1 MGLQTAVQLRGDVL
15 HIIIEQAAVRLH
27 HHDPA
32 ALLLRDAAQKQVL
45 LPQLAEPCADV
56 HRLIDG
62 AVQAFDAGGD
72 QEGVKAHLPGN
83 GVGDHITDHHPVAA
97 LLEPLQGVAH
107 LLGTADGE
115 DVQIKVQQAAK
126 GVGGFGDAGKAHDGV
141 QAGVVLCQFHGAQHI
156 IHRDMDI
163 HHRQVGHLPDQGGGA
178 AAGDDA
184 VVAVGRHALHDGLS
198 LFQIAGVHLQLN
210 VGVGLRRLLHGG
222 AHSVVGGNAQNAG
235 VSLDHK
241 TSLRVSL

>member
-62 AVQAFDAGGD
+62 AVQALDAGGD

-97 LLEPLQGVAH
+97 LLQARLDRVMP
-107 LLGTADGE
+107 LGTLDINLYRDDWTSLVGKPSIGQSRITESVDEKVIILIDDVLYTGRTIRAALEALLDYGRPRCVELLALIDRGHRELPIHADYVGRVINTSRQEHVDVMLAERDGE
-115 DVQIKVQQAAK
+115 D
-126 GVGGFGDAGKAHDGV
+126 
-141 QAGVVLCQFHGAQHI
+141 
-156 IHRDMDI
+156 
-163 HHRQVGHLPDQGGGA
+163 
-178 AAGDDA
+178 
-184 VVAVGRHALHDGLS
+184 S
-198 LFQIAGVHLQLN
+198 LNLTTA
-210 VGVGLRRLLHGG
+210 
-222 AHSVVGGNAQNAG
+222 S
-235 VSLDHK
+235 
-241 TSLRVSL
+241 